1 MTTLAD
7 VTHTVF
13 RIGIGLLF
21 LQHGLQ
27 KVFGLLGGEAV
38 PLMSQMGLA
47 GALELVGGGLLI
59 LGLFTRPVAAVLT
72 LEMLVAYAIAHVPRG
87 WIPIQNGGEPALLF
101 ALAFIYFAGN
111 GAGAFSVDAWLE
123 RRHHRASRVDI
134 IRRRAA

>member
-111 GAGAFSVDAWLE
+111 GAGAFSVDAWRE
-123 RRHHRASRVDI
+123 RRHDRASRVDI

>member
-7 VTHTVF
+7 VTHAVF

-111 GAGAFSVDAWLE
+111 GAGAFSVDAWLQ